1 MKNRYQRLTKEEKKE
16 AIERYKKA
24 DEHNE
29 FMHKK
34 LTQVQIICVIGMLFG
49 VAVIAHTL
57 ITHDKWL
64 FVAEYGFLL
73 VFSIALFMFCI
84 RTKDKEYN
92 KFLIEEAK
100 KEKEDNKKEDKKTK
114 KKSK

>member
-34 LTQVQIICVIGMLFG
+34 LTQVQIICIIGMLFG

-64 FVAEYGFLL
+64 FVAEYGFLMI
-73 VFSIALFMFCI
+73 FSIALFMFCI
-84 RTKDKEYN
+84 RTKEKEYN
-92 KFLIEEAK
+92 KFLIEEK
-100 KEKEDNKKEDKKTK
+100 NKVKEEDKKTK

>member
-1 MKNRYQRLTKEEKKE
+1 MKNKYQRLSKEEKKE
-16 AIERYKKA
+16 AIARYKKA

-29 FMHKK
+29 FMNKK

-84 RTKDKEYN
+84 RTKEKEYN
-92 KFLIEEAK
+92 KFLIEEK
-100 KEKEDNKKEDKKTK
+100 NKVKEEDKKKK

>member
-34 LTQVQIICVIGMLFG
+34 LTQVQIICIIGMLFG
-49 VAVIAHTL
+49 VGVIAHTL

-64 FVAEYGFLL
+64 FVAEYGFLM

-84 RTKDKEYN
+84 RTKEKEYN
-92 KFLIEEAK
+92 KFLIEEK
-100 KEKEDNKKEDKKTK
+100 NKVKEEDKKTK